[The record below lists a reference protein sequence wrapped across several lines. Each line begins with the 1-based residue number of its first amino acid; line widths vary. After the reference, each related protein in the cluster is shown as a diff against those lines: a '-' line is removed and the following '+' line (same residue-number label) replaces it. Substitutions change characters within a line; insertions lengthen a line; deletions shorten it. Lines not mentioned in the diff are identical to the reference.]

1 VIPRDLNAARWFVD
15 RHIEEG
21 RDGRLAITY
30 EGHRLSYG
38 DVYAGANRL
47 GNVLRRLGVRR
58 EQRVVLLLHDSP
70 EFVWSFWGALK
81 IGAVPVPT
89 NTLLKPRDY
98 EYILK
103 DSRATVVIASE
114 PLVAAVEE
122 VRSRSTD
129 LAHVVVVGRPAAGQ
143 LAYDELADAESAE
156 LAPAPTTKDDVAFW
170 QYTSGTTGTPKAA
183 VHLHHDMLVCCEA
196 FGRHVLEIGPED
208 RTFSV
213 AKLFFAYGL
222 GNALYFPFHVGAS
235 TILYPGRPEPAKV
248 FDVITRERPTLFYA
262 VPTAFAAM
270 LQVPHAE
277 RLYDLGSIRVCSSA
291 GEPLPKAIYE
301 RWLEKFGL
309 EILDGIGSTEMCHTF
324 IANRRGSVRPGS
336 SGTAVPGYE
345 AKLVDDDGREV
356 AVGNVGNLMVKG
368 DSACS
373 GYWNQHERT
382 KQTIE
387 GEWVRTGDKY
397 TRDADGY
404 FWYAGRSDDMIKA
417 GGMWVSPAEVESAL
431 AEHPAV
437 VESGVVGAEDK
448 DELVKPLAFVV
459 LARGQAASPALEVE
473 LKAFVKER
481 LAPYKYPRWIVFVDE
496 LPKTATGKIQRFR
509 LRELASRRTGE
520 AGGRSPEDPNQ
531 FP

>member
-1 VIPRDLNAARWFVD
+1 MAGGNVGAVIPRDLNAAHWFVD
-15 RHIEEG
+15 RHVEEG
-21 RDGRLAITY
+21 RDGRLAIIY
-30 EGHRLSYG
+30 EGQRFTYG
-38 DVYAGANRL
+38 DVYAGANRV
-47 GNVLRRLGVRR
+47 GNMLRQLGVTTER
-58 EQRVVLLLHDSP
+58 RVVLLLPDGP
-70 EFVWSFWGALK
+70 EFVASFWGALK

-103 DSRATVVIASE
+103 DSRATVVIAGES
-114 PLVAAVEE
+114 LVAAVEE
-122 VRSRSTD
+122 VHPRLPD
-129 LAHVVVVGRPAAGQ
+129 LTHVVVVGRPAAGQ
-143 LAYDELADAESAE
+143 LAYGELVEAERPE
-156 LAPAPTTKDDVAFW
+156 LAPAATTRDDVAFW

-183 VHLHHDMLVCCEA
+183 VHLHHDMLVCCEG

-235 TILYPGRPEPAKV
+235 TVLYPGRPEPARV
-248 FDVITRERPTLFYA
+248 FEVITRERPTLFYA
-262 VPTAFAAM
+262 VPTAYAAM
-270 LQVPHAE
+270 LQVPDAE
-277 RLYDLGSIRVCSSA
+277 RRYDLRSVRVCSSA

-301 RWLEKFGL
+301 RWLERFGL

-324 IANRRGSVRPGS
+324 IANRRGKVRPGS
-336 SGTAVPGYE
+336 SGTVVPGYE
-345 AKLVDDDGREV
+345 AKLVDDAGREV
-356 AVGNVGNLMVKG
+356 AVGEVGNLMVKG

-373 GYWNQHERT
+373 CYWNQPERT

-404 FWYAGRSDDMIKA
+404 FWYAGRTDDMIKA
-417 GGMWVSPAEVESAL
+417 GGMWVSPAEVEGAL
-431 AEHPAV
+431 AGHPAV
-437 VESGVVGAEDK
+437 VEAGVVGAEDK

-459 LARGQAASPALEVE
+459 LARGHLASPTLEAE

-481 LAPYKYPRWIVFVDE
+481 VAAYKYPRWIVFVDE
-496 LPKTATGKIQRFR
+496 LPKTATGKIQRFK
-509 LRELASRRTGE
+509 LREIAKEMDRT
-520 AGGRSPEDPNQ
+520 AKS
-531 FP
+531 

>member
-1 VIPRDLNAARWFVD
+1 MDIPRDFNAARWFVD

-21 RDGRLAITY
+21 RDGRLAIIH
-30 EGHRLSYG
+30 EGRRLTYG
-38 DVYAGANRL
+38 DVYAGMNRL
-47 GNVLRRLGVRR
+47 GSALRRLGVAK
-58 EQRVVLLLHDSP
+58 EQRVVLLLHDGP

-98 EYILK
+98 EYILR
-103 DSRATVVIASE
+103 DSGATVVIAGES
-114 PLVAAVEE
+114 LVAAVEE
-122 VRSRSTD
+122 GRARLPD
-129 LAHVVVVGRPAAGQ
+129 LAHVIVVGPAAAGR
-143 LAYDELADAESAE
+143 LAYADLVGAESAE
-156 LAPAPTTKDDVAFW
+156 LAPAATSRDDMAFW

-222 GNALYFPFHVGAS
+222 GNALYFPFHVAAS
-235 TILYPGRPEPAKV
+235 TVLYSGRPEPAKV
-248 FDVITRERPTLFYA
+248 LEVITRERPTLFYA
-262 VPTAFAAM
+262 VPTAYAAM
-270 LQVPHAE
+270 LQVPDAE
-277 RLYDLGSIRVCSSA
+277 RLYDLGSVRLCSSA
-291 GEPLPKAIYE
+291 GEPLPKAIYQ

-309 EILDGIGSTEMCHTF
+309 EILDGIGSTELCHTF
-324 IANRRGSVRPGS
+324 IANRRGQVRPGS
-336 SGTAVPGYE
+336 SGTVVPGYE
-345 AKLVDDDGREV
+345 AKLLDDAGREV
-356 AVGNVGNLMVKG
+356 ATGEAGNLIVKG
-368 DSACS
+368 DSACAC
-373 GYWNQHERT
+373 YWNQPERT
-382 KQTIE
+382 KQTFA

-404 FWYAGRSDDMIKA
+404 FWYAGRTDDMIKA

-437 VESGVVGAEDK
+437 VEAGVVGAEDN

-459 LARGQAASPALEVE
+459 LARGHSASPALETA
-473 LKAFVKER
+473 LKVFVKQR

-496 LPKTATGKIQRFR
+496 LPKTATGKIQRFKLREIAADPSR
-509 LRELASRRTGE
+509 LR
-520 AGGRSPEDPNQ
+520 RSG
-531 FP
+531 

>member
-1 VIPRDLNAARWFVD
+1 MIPRDLNAAHWFVD

-21 RDGRLAITY
+21 RDGRLAISY
-30 EGHRLSYG
+30 EGRRLTYG
-38 DVYAGANRL
+38 DVSSGANRL
-47 GNVLRRLGVRR
+47 GNALRRLGVMM
-58 EQRVVLLLHDSP
+58 EQRVVLLLPDSP

-98 EYILK
+98 EYILR

-114 PLVAAVEE
+114 SLVAAVEE
-122 VRSRSTD
+122 VRSRSPD
-129 LAHVVVVGRPAAGQ
+129 LTHVVVVGRAAAGQ
-143 LAYDELADAESAE
+143 LGYADLVGAESAE
-156 LAPAPTTKDDVAFW
+156 LAPAVTTKDDVAFW

-235 TILYPGRPEPAKV
+235 TVLYPGRPEPAKV
-248 FDVITRERPTLFYA
+248 FEVITRERPTLFYA
-262 VPTAFAAM
+262 VPTAYAAM
-270 LQVPHAE
+270 LQVPDAQ
-277 RLYDLGSIRVCSSA
+277 RRYDLRSVRVCSSA

-324 IANRRGSVRPGS
+324 IANRRGQVRPGS
-336 SGTAVPGYE
+336 SGTLVPGYE
-345 AKLVDDDGREV
+345 AKLVDDAGCPV
-356 AVGNVGNLMVKG
+356 AVGEVGTLVVKG

-373 GYWNQHERT
+373 CYWNQHERT

-397 TRDADGY
+397 QRDVDGY
-404 FWYAGRSDDMIKA
+404 FWYAGRTDDMIKA

-437 VESGVVGAEDK
+437 VEAGVVGAEDQ
-448 DELVKPLAFVV
+448 DALVKPLAFVV
-459 LARGQAASPALEVE
+459 LARGRRASPTLEAE
-473 LKAFVKER
+473 LQGFVKAR

-496 LPKTATGKIQRFR
+496 LPKTATGKIQRFK
-509 LRELASRRTGE
+509 LREIAGERRTTHG
-520 AGGRSPEDPNQ
+520 STP
-531 FP
+531 